1 MSNTHKE
8 VTTVSKHMTVNICRH
23 QEDINLHNDS
33 QNLLLRNICFFKEA
47 RFNLRKVIS
56 PFSLEQRKKALVP
69 TESIVK
75 NLPAMQHGFN
85 PWVRKIPLDKE
96 MANSTPVF
104 LPGNSHGKRTLA
116 GYIPWGH
123 KELDMT

>member
-96 MANSTPVF
+96 MANSLQYSCLGIPMERGLWRATF
-104 LPGNSHGKRTLA
+104 HGVTKS
-116 GYIPWGH
+116 
-123 KELDMT
+123 